1 MKIPACLICL
11 LFIASIAFSQKK
23 LVDSLSAALQLEQTD
38 TGKILILYN
47 LSFAYQESKPDSAL
61 LIAQQAYFMAK
72 KANFIIGES
81 WALNQ
86 MAVAYNNLGN
96 FPKALGYYIQQLK
109 IEEIRGIPENVA
121 IVYIDIAMLYEDAKD
136 YKQAINYA
144 KKADSIINTNK
155 IEAYSMYSL
164 QDIGEI
170 YERENKLDSAL
181 FYTKGFYNKAVKA
194 NYPLAIG
201 NALKELGVIYFKIG
215 DLSNAAANY
224 RASVPYLESSNDN
237 SHTSES
243 ILGLAKIFEQ
253 TRQYDSATYYGKKSF
268 DIASANQFQLKSL
281 DASQFLTSLYKQQK
295 NIDSA
300 FVFQEIFVKLKDSVD
315 SREKIKDVQNIT
327 TEEELR
333 QKEIAEQKLE
343 ELKDRREKLQLL
355 LIGIII
361 PIFFLLSIII
371 SRKKVHK
378 RLIEFSGIISI
389 LLLFEYITLL
399 LHPFIAEKTNHSPF
413 IEIIIFVSI
422 AAVITPTHHRIE
434 RWLIS
439 KLTQYNFLKHH
450 REPVQPKEN
459 VNEEDIIL

>member
-1 MKIPACLICL
+1 MY
-11 LFIASIAFSQKK
+11 
-23 LVDSLSAALQLEQTD
+23 T
-38 TGKILILYN
+38 
-47 LSFAYQESKPDSAL
+47 
-61 LIAQQAYFMAK
+61 
-72 KANFIIGES
+72 
-81 WALNQ
+81 
-86 MAVAYNNLGN
+86 
-96 FPKALGYYIQQLK
+96 
-109 IEEIRGIPENVA
+109 
-121 IVYIDIAMLYEDAKD
+121 
-136 YKQAINYA
+136 YKC
-144 KKADSIINTNK
+144 
-155 IEAYSMYSL
+155 
-164 QDIGEI
+164 
-170 YERENKLDSAL
+170 
-181 FYTKGFYNKAVKA
+181 YNKAFKA
-194 NYPLAIG
+194 GNALLIG
-201 NALKELGVIYFKIG
+201 NALKDLGVIYFERGNLQEATNQYK
-215 DLSNAAANY
+215 
-224 RASVPYLESSNDN
+224 ASVPYLESSNDYAN
-237 SHTSES
+237 YTES

-253 TRQYDSATYYGKKSF
+253 TKQNDSAIYYGKRSF
-268 DIASANQFQLKSL
+268 AFASSNQFTLKAL
-281 DASQFLTSLYKQQK
+281 DASQFLTTLYKKQL

-300 FVFQEIFVKLKDSVD
+300 FLYQEILVQLKDSVD
-315 SREKIKDVQNIT
+315 SREKIKDVQSIT

-371 SRKKVHK
+371 SRKKVHR